1 MIMSASSVLGAK
13 GINLLVM
20 FVSVP
25 LTYSYLGE
33 ERFGLLMLIL
43 SLVMLMSFADLGLG
57 YGLLNKIAVYDVAKD
72 VRSMRQAVSSTFF
85 FLLATG
91 VFILIV
97 FALVYPYIEWSELFN
112 VKSSEAQSEAGT
124 AVFVFAVCFCLA
136 LPFTIVTKLQAG
148 YQENHINQIWE
159 ASGNVFSLIALIVAV
174 HFRVGVPLIL
184 LALYGSQCAFI
195 LFNFLTQ
202 FLVRRRHL
210 LPSVFAWNF
219 PIFKDVF
226 REAAMICVL
235 QISSILINAIDS
247 ILIARFIGPIA
258 VGAYAIG
265 YRLFSV
271 FILPVQALLS
281 SILPAFNDAV
291 ANDDVGW
298 ILRGMKKSTGSVIGF
313 SIALGCLFVLL
324 ANFII
329 DIWISPDAQLGW
341 PLIIAFSA
349 YVVYQNI
356 SSLLFNIMLSPIFL
370 KQLFVMYSIAAVLII
385 SLKVLFI
392 NFFHYSSVLWAT
404 MIGATLVFLWPG
416 YVKVF
421 GKLKEMRVH
430 VESRRTLEGSRVP

>member
-1 MIMSASSVLGAK
+1 
-13 GINLLVM
+13 
-20 FVSVP
+20 
-25 LTYSYLGE
+25 
-33 ERFGLLMLIL
+33 
-43 SLVMLMSFADLGLG
+43 
-57 YGLLNKIAVYDVAKD
+57 
-72 VRSMRQAVSSTFF
+72 
-85 FLLATG
+85 
-91 VFILIV
+91 
-97 FALVYPYIEWSELFN
+97 
-112 VKSSEAQSEAGT
+112 
-124 AVFVFAVCFCLA
+124 
-136 LPFTIVTKLQAG
+136 
-148 YQENHINQIWE
+148 
-159 ASGNVFSLIALIVAV
+159 
-174 HFRVGVPLIL
+174 
-184 LALYGSQCAFI
+184 
-195 LFNFLTQ
+195 
-202 FLVRRRHL
+202 
-210 LPSVFAWNF
+210 
-219 PIFKDVF
+219 
-226 REAAMICVL
+226 
-235 QISSILINAIDS
+235 
-247 ILIARFIGPIA
+247 
-258 VGAYAIG
+258 
-265 YRLFSV
+265 V

-421 GKLKEMRVH
+421 GKLKEMRVR